1 MAFKVPGK
9 YAVLVL
15 WGNSADRVFEK
26 VKSQKKKKVKSQAE
40 FLEKTGCSD
49 SKQFHIQSSY
59 IYRLFVCFL
68 MLQSEEEAE
77 I

>member
-9 YAVLVL
+9 DAVLVL

-26 VKSQKKKKVKSQAE
+26 VKSQAK

-49 SKQFHIQSSY
+49 SKQFHIQPSH
-59 IYRLFVCFL
+59 IYRLFLCFL

>member
-1 MAFKVPGK
+1 MQYWYFGET
-9 YAVLVL
+9 VLT
-15 WGNSADRVFEK
+15 VFEK
-26 VKSQKKKKVKSQAE
+26 VKSQAK

-49 SKQFHIQSSY
+49 SKQFHIQPSH
-59 IYRLFVCFL
+59 IYRLFLCFL